1 MSIEGVDTAAVTR
14 WFERSVPAAQMP
26 LQFELVSGGK
36 SNLTF
41 GVLDRTGQRF
51 VLRRPPLGHV
61 LATAH
66 DMSREYRII
75 TALYGNGVPVART
88 HGLCQDAVV
97 NGADFYVM
105 DFVEGTVLH
114 DAAAGASI
122 PMADRHAL
130 GEHVIDVLAAL
141 HQLNP
146 DSVGLGNLGRK
157 EAYLERQLKRWAKQY
172 EDSQTDDIPEMETCR
187 KLLAE
192 RMPAQIGTGIVH
204 GDYRPGNFMVKG
216 QQVAAVLDWELCTLG
231 DVLADVG
238 YLLNNWAEPGD
249 PNAETLATS
258 AGGYPS
264 RAELAARYSAT
275 TGRDL
280 SEIHYYQAF
289 SHWRL
294 SAIGQGVYKRFLMGA
309 MGDQQI
315 DLEGYQANIQTRAQ
329 RALEL
334 LGA

>member
-1 MSIEGVDTAAVTR
+1 MSIEGVDTAAVTA
-14 WFERSVPAAQMP
+14 WFERAVPSAQTP

-41 GVLDRTGQRF
+41 GVRDNAGHRF

-75 TALYGNGVPVART
+75 TALYGKGVPVART
-88 HGLCQDAVV
+88 HGLCQDPAI

-105 DFVEGTVLH
+105 DFVDGTVLH
-114 DAAAGASI
+114 DGAAGESI

-130 GEHVIDVLAAL
+130 GENVIDVLATL
-141 HQLNP
+141 HQLDP
-146 DSVGLGNLGRK
+146 DSVGLGELGRK
-157 EAYLERQLKRWAKQY
+157 EAYLERQLKRWSKQY
-172 EDSQTDDIPEMETCR
+172 DDSKTHEIPEMERCR
-187 KLLAE
+187 QLLAE
-192 RMPAQIGTGIVH
+192 RMPTQIGTGIVH

-216 QQVAAVLDWELCTLG
+216 KQVAAVLDWELCTLG

-249 PNAETLATS
+249 PNGEALPTS
-258 AGGYPS
+258 AIGYPT
-264 RAELAARYSAT
+264 RAELAARYSAR

-280 SEIHYYQAF
+280 AQIHYYQAF

-315 DLEGYQANIQTRAQ
+315 DLEGYKDSIQIRAQ